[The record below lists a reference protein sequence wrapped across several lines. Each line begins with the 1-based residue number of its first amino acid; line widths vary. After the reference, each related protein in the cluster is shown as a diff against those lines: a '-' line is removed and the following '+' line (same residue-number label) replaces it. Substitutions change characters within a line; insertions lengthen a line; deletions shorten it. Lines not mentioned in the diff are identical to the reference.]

1 MMENPSLWRQIGM
14 TANSELALKM
24 NKNAQLVWVNDM
36 AVVTSKFKLG
46 GDEEG
51 QLMVFG
57 PSRMD
62 YDRIV
67 SLLELVS
74 QSIESLYGKGG
85 SHE

>member
-1 MMENPSLWRQIGM
+1 
-14 TANSELALKM
+14 
-24 NKNAQLVWVNDM
+24 M

-46 GDEEG
+46 SEEEG

-62 YDRIV
+62 YDKIV
-67 SLLELVS
+67 SLLEMVS